1 MKNLK
6 FVCHEPEMLC
16 GIIKSEWLENKPN
29 YNFLGIPLDISST
42 YRNGARYGP
51 DAFRRI
57 IHSENFECVTEK
69 EIDLKDHYRIK
80 DWGNV
85 GIIPTNL
92 HKSIKL
98 VSEGVL
104 DLILCEQPFLTFG
117 GDHSI
122 TTGIGKAFE
131 NAGIPIYLIYLDA
144 HLDLYDEIMET
155 KFSHACAL
163 KRFSEISVFQGAS
176 VLGYRDFTKEQ
187 LKYAKNNNISVVS
200 TNELVH
206 KSNLFHFGL
215 EMGKTISKKYD
226 RIHVSV
232 DLDVLDPSFAPAV
245 GNPVAGGIST
255 RDLFWLL
262 TGIFRSIQDFEKIS
276 WDIVEFNPLYD
287 QAEITAFAIVKLL
300 LECLGAQIAK

>member
-1 MKNLK
+1 MKNLR

-16 GIIKSEWLENKPN
+16 GMIKREWLEDESN

-51 DAFRRI
+51 DVFRKIVR
-57 IHSENFECVTEK
+57 SENFECVTEDGL
-69 EIDLKDHYRIK
+69 DLKNYYRIK

-92 HKSIKL
+92 RKSIQL

-104 DLILCEQPFLTFG
+104 DLTLSDKPFLSLG

-122 TTGIGKAFE
+122 TIGIGHAFE
-131 NAGIPIYLIYLDA
+131 KAGLPIYLIYLDA
-144 HLDLYDEIMET
+144 HLDLYDEIIET
-155 KFSHACAL
+155 DLSHACTL
-163 KRFSEISVFQGAS
+163 KRFSEISVFQGAT
-176 VLGYRDFTKEQ
+176 VLGYRDFTKAQ
-187 LKYAKNNNISVVS
+187 LNYAKNNNIKVIS

-206 KSNLFHFGL
+206 QSNLFHFGL
-215 EMGKTISKKYD
+215 EMGKTLIKKYN

-255 RDLFWLL
+255 RDLIWLL
-262 TGIFRSIQDFEKIS
+262 TGIFQSIQENAKIS

-287 QAEITAFAIVKLL
+287 QTEITAFAIVKLL
-300 LECLGAQIAK
+300 LESLGAQIIK

>member
-1 MKNLK
+1 MKNLR

-16 GIIKSEWLENKPN
+16 GIIKREWLEDEPN

-51 DAFRRI
+51 DVFRRI

-69 EIDLKDHYRIK
+69 GMDLKDYYRIK

-85 GIIPTNL
+85 GIIHTNL
-92 HKSIKL
+92 RKSIQL
-98 VSEGVL
+98 VSEGVV
-104 DLILCEQPFLTFG
+104 DLILSEQPFLAFG

-131 NAGIPIYLIYLDA
+131 KVGLPIYLIYLDA

-155 KFSHACAL
+155 ELSHACTL
-163 KRFSEISVFQGAS
+163 KRFSEISVFQGAT

-187 LKYAKNNNISVVS
+187 LNYAKNNNIKVIS

-206 KSNLFHFGL
+206 QSNLFHFGL
-215 EMGKTISKKYD
+215 DLGKTISKKYD
-226 RIHVSV
+226 CIHVSV
-232 DLDVLDPSFAPAV
+232 DLDVLDPGSAPAV

-255 RDLFWLL
+255 RDLIWLL
-262 TGIFRSIQDFEKIS
+262 SGIFQSIQNTEKIS

-287 QAEITAFAIVKLL
+287 QAEITAFAIVKVL
-300 LECLGAQIAK
+300 LESLGAQIIK